1 MTIKQQGGIFGRN
14 PTFNNVDVEGTLT
27 VNGEPISDFGTMA
40 QQDADNVNIDG
51 GSVTGLSEVG
61 VNTLD
66 PVYSLCIN
74 NPRDNLTLPNF
85 DGIAIKNGGYLD
97 TTSRAGL
104 HIEAGFG
111 DGNQDLGFA
120 LYAKKA
126 SAAGNTG
133 NDFVISQVQRT
144 SGIETPRALFR
155 HDGNFWLYN
164 NLKIVNA
171 GNGIDFSA
179 TSGTGTSEL
188 FDDYE
193 EGTWTPSVSSGSGVI
208 TTVGTVSGFYT
219 KIGRVVNVIFNVA
232 ITDNGTGSGFIVL
245 TGIPF
250 VPSASAVYAGSGVN
264 SSTAKSLSVTTVN
277 ASSQTYVRL
286 YDGTYPVA
294 SGQTLRGNVIYIV

>member
-14 PTFNNVDVEGTLT
+14 PTFNDVTVDGGLSMGDSIKAQFGESLQIYHDGTNSRIDD
-27 VNGEPISDFGTMA
+27 VNGANLILRSS
-40 QQDADNVNIDG
+40 ADVRIDKYTG
-51 GSVTGLSEVG
+51 ENMGVFNADGSVDLYHNNSKKFETSSTGISVTG
-61 VNTLD
+61 N
-66 PVYSLCIN
+66 
-74 NPRDNLTLPNF
+74 
-85 DGIAIKNGGYLD
+85 IAVP
-97 TTSRAGL
+97 S
-104 HIEAGFG
+104 
-111 DGNQDLGFA
+111 
-120 LYAKKA
+120 
-126 SAAGNTG
+126 
-133 NDFVISQVQRT
+133 
-144 SGIETPRALFR
+144 
-155 HDGNFWLYN
+155 
-164 NLKIVNA
+164 